1 MIDHP
6 ARPIQ
11 AVLFACGYNA
21 IRSPMAEAIA
31 RHYFGKS
38 IYVQSAGVTKG
49 DADPFTAAVL
59 EEIGIDAHKHK
70 PRTIEELDDWEGLN
84 FDLIVSLSPEAH
96 HKALDL
102 TRTLA
107 ATVEYWPLPD
117 PSLTQGTRDQMLEAY
132 RDVRDV
138 LVRQIQTRLKQ
149 AA

>member
-1 MIDHP
+1 MVGSKIT
-6 ARPIQ
+6 ASGRPQ
-11 AVLFACGYNA
+11 FK
-21 IRSPMAEAIA
+21 
-31 RHYFGKS
+31 RH
-38 IYVQSAGVTKG
+38 V
-49 DADPFTAAVL
+49 DPFTAAVL

-70 PRTIEELDDWEGLN
+70 PRTIDELDDWEGLN
-84 FDLIVSLSPEAH
+84 FDLIISLSPEAH

-117 PSLTQGTRDQMLEAY
+117 PSLTQGTRDQVLEAY

>member
-1 MIDHP
+1 MDNH

-38 IYVQSAGVTKG
+38 IYVQSAGVHKG
-49 DADPFTAAVL
+49 DVDPFTIAVL
-59 EEIGIDAHKHK
+59 EEIGIDGHKHK
-70 PRTIEELDDWEGLN
+70 PRTIDELDDWEGLN
-84 FDLIVSLSPEAH
+84 FDLIISLSPEAH

-117 PSLTQGTRDQMLEAY
+117 PSLTQGTREQVLDAY
-132 RDVRDV
+132 REVRDS
-138 LVRQIQTRLKQ
+138 LVRQIQSRLKPS
-149 AA
+149 

>member
-1 MIDHP
+1 MESH

-49 DADPFTAAVL
+49 DVDPFTIAVL
-59 EEIGIDAHKHK
+59 EEIGIDGHKHK
-70 PRTIEELDDWEGLN
+70 PRTIDELDDWEGLN

-107 ATVEYWPLPD
+107 ATVEYWPVPD
-117 PSLTQGTRDQMLEAY
+117 PSLTQGTRDQVLEAY
-132 RDVRDV
+132 RDVRDH
-138 LVRQIQTRLKQ
+138 LVRQIQARLKLT
-149 AA
+149 A